1 MAVRLSTG
9 LVNSLMGNAFLLGT
23 SLAYV
28 DGAGG
33 NDFITDVENRLIN
46 EGFRV
51 GDSITTVNSTTTPG
65 NDLTDEPILALTAGK
80 LEFATGSLVGD
91 VSEAFEADTTITSNN
106 RGSLQELLLD
116 GIIHIFSGTQPADAD
131 DVEGSTKL
139 MEVTL
144 SSGAFVPGAPGNG
157 LEISGPTSGVIG
169 IYPGD
174 VWSGVGIVDGTAGWF
189 RFYSNAENIGA
200 DPSAVRLDG
209 VCGTSNAQLNMS
221 SLLISAGATTT
232 IDSFIITMPR
242 TST

>member
-23 SLAYV
+23 SMAYV

-33 NDFITDVENRLIN
+33 NDYITDSENRFIL

-51 GDSITTVNSTTTPG
+51 GDSFTTTDSTTG
-65 NDLTDEPILALTAGK
+65 ANDLAAEPILALAAGK
-80 LEFATGSLVGD
+80 LEFATGQVNTA
-91 VSEAFEADTTITSNN
+91 EAFVAATTITSNN

-116 GIIHIFSGTQPADAD
+116 GIIHVFSGTQPADAD
-131 DVEGSTKL
+131 DVEGCTKL
-139 MEVTL
+139 LEVTL

-157 LEISGPTSGVIG
+157 LEIAGPTSGVIG

-174 VWSGVGIVDGTAGWF
+174 VWSGVGLVDGTAGWF
-189 RFYSNAENIGA
+189 RYYSNAEDIGA

-209 VCGTSNAQLNMS
+209 ICGTSNAQLNMS

-242 TST
+242 ST

>member
-23 SLAYV
+23 SMAYV
-28 DGAGG
+28 DGGGG
-33 NDFITDVENRLIN
+33 NDYITDSENRFIN

-51 GDSITTVNSTTTPG
+51 GDSFTTVNSTTG
-65 NDLTDEPILALTAGK
+65 ANDLAAESILALAAGK
-80 LEFATGSLVGD
+80 LEFATGQVNTA
-91 VSEAFEADTTITSNN
+91 EAFVAATTITSNN

-116 GIIHIFSGTQPADAD
+116 GIIHIFSGTQPADAND
-131 DVEGSTKL
+131 TEDSTKL
-139 MEVTL
+139 MEVTI

-189 RFYSNAENIGA
+189 RFYSNAENTGA

-242 TST
+242 SA

>member
-23 SLAYV
+23 SMAYV
-28 DGAGG
+28 DGGVG
-33 NDFITDVENRLIN
+33 NDYITDVENRFIN

-51 GDSITTVNSTTTPG
+51 GDSFTTTDSDTGG
-65 NDLTDEPILALTAGK
+65 NDLADEPILALTAGK
-80 LEFATGSLVGD
+80 LEFLSGQVVAA
-91 VSEAFEADTTITSNN
+91 EAFLAATTITSNN

-131 DVEGSTKL
+131 DAEGSTKL
-139 MEVTL
+139 MEVTI

-157 LEISGPTSGVIG
+157 LEISGPTLGVIG
-169 IYPGD
+169 INPGD

-209 VCGTSNAQLNMS
+209 ICGTSQAQLNMS
-221 SLLISAGATTT
+221 SLLISKDATTT
-232 IDSFIITMPR
+232 IDSFVITMPR
-242 TST
+242 SA